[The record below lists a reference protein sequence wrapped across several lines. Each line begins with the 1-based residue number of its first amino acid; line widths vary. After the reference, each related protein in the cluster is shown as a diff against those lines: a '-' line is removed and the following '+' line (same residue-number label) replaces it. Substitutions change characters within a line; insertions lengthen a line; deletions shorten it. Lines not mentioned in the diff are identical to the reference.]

1 MIKQLL
7 IIVVMLSSGLAKAQT
22 DKIYLENGSLVK
34 GLVIGNQSNK
44 LILAIAYDTVALSHT
59 SIHAMNLSRTTKRNP
74 LIKNKLVSI
83 AQHNRDLWSINV
95 GMGGILDDNY
105 DGPKMRTTFSAVG
118 MYRFGQYLQLGLG
131 TDIMWYESFAAMPV
145 YLTYRGSLSPF
156 NRGVYYYMGYGRS
169 FGWKRD
175 DCNCNSLETSRF
187 MKAGLGY
194 QFSTGSIPLSVS
206 IGWVQQKVA
215 LNYDNPWDS
224 WFAPGNYN
232 YKLKQRLNSLEMKI
246 GMTF

>member
-7 IIVVMLSSGLAKAQT
+7 IIVIILSAGLAKAQT
-22 DKIYLENGSLVK
+22 DKIYLENGSLFK
-34 GLVIGNQSNK
+34 GLIIGNESNK
-44 LILAIAYDTVALSHT
+44 LMLLIAYDTVAISHT
-59 SIHAMNLSRTTKRNP
+59 SIQAMNMSRATKRNP
-74 LIKNKLVSI
+74 LIKNELVSI
-83 AQHNRDLWSINV
+83 AQHNRNLWSINV

-105 DGPKMRTTFSAVG
+105 DGPKMRTTFSAAGV
-118 MYRFGQYLQLGLG
+118 YRFGQYLQLGLG

-156 NRGVYYYMGYGRS
+156 NRGVYYYMGYGKS
-169 FGWKRD
+169 MGWERD

-194 QFSTGSIPLSVS
+194 QFSTGSIPLSIS

-224 WFAPGNYN
+224 WFAPGYYN